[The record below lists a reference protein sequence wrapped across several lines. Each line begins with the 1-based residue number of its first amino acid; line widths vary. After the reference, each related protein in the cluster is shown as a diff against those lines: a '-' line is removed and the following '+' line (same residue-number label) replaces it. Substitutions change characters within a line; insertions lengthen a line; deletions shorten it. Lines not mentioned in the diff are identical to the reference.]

1 MAVGFNLHYDF
12 RAPAFGAPAA
22 EIYAAALEQSA
33 WGDERGAARV
43 VISSHHGC
51 DDDYG
56 PSPLVAASAIAAVTS
71 KVGIVPV
78 IALPLYHPLHV
89 AEDVAV
95 LDLVSGGRVALMVA
109 AGYVEQEWVMFG
121 RDPRDRGKR
130 MEEGVTAI
138 RQAWTGEPFEFRGE
152 QVLVRPRPFQ
162 RPGPPIIM
170 AGDSRPA
177 ARRAA
182 RLADAYAPM
191 TGGDSW
197 QHYVEACEEL
207 GKPVPQRPA
216 RSQRAMFVHVTH
228 DPERAWSQ
236 LAPHLLHVNNSYAE
250 WMVAAGRAAT
260 YTHADSIDE
269 LRDSDVFEVLTPEE
283 CAAKVEEWGGVTL
296 DPLFG
301 GIPPA
306 IAWESLELFHDEVLP
321 RVGAPATT

>member
-1 MAVGFNLHYDF
+1 MHVNLHYDF

-22 EIYAAALEQSA
+22 DLYSAAIEQCA
-33 WGDERGAARV
+33 WGDARGVARI

-56 PSPLVAASAIAAVTS
+56 PSPLIAASAIAARTS
-71 KVGIVPV
+71 RARIVPV

-95 LDLVSGGRVALMVA
+95 LDLVSCGRIDLMVA
-109 AGYVEQEWVMFG
+109 AGYVAQEWTMFG

-152 QVLVRPRPFQ
+152 TVLVRPRPFQ
-162 RPGPPIIM
+162 RPGPAIIM
-170 AGDSRPA
+170 AGDSRGA

-182 RLADAYAPM
+182 RLGDAYAPM

-197 QHYVEACEEL
+197 DHYVEACVEL
-207 GKPVPQRPA
+207 GKPRPERA
-216 RSQRAMFVHVTH
+216 PRGQRAMFVHVTR
-228 DPERAWSQ
+228 DPEAAWET
-236 LAPHLLHVNNSYAE
+236 LAPHLMHVNNSYAA
-250 WMVAAGRAAT
+250 WMDEAGRSAT
-260 YTHADSIDE
+260 YTRAESVDD
-269 LRDSDVFEVLTPEE
+269 LRRGEVFEILTPEE
-283 CAAKVEEWGGVTL
+283 CVRKVREWGGVTL

-301 GIPPA
+301 GIAPDV
-306 IAWESLELFHDEVLP
+306 AWDGLELFFAEVLP
-321 RVGAPATT
+321 HLETT